1 MGIYSQYM
9 QKKMTNR
16 IVAVIPARGGSK
28 GIPRK
33 NIIRLNGK
41 PLIQYSIQAG
51 LDSQRVDE
59 CYVSTDDEEIERISK
74 DCGAQIIKRP
84 SSLSGDTTST
94 FDVIK
99 HSVEVL
105 DNPDIIVILQP
116 TSPLRT
122 HTDID
127 NGLSL
132 LKPEVQAVVGVCEFH
147 GFLWKDSNGNI
158 QPEFSNRKRRQL
170 LDKRYLENGALYITR
185 IDVYLNNDST
195 IGMGIPSTGKIVPF
209 LMHKKTSIDI
219 DSLEDFEIIQHYME
233 GEFNSLAQQVG

>member
-1 MGIYSQYM
+1 MGIYLQFM
-9 QKKMTNR
+9 PKRTANR

-33 NIIRLNGK
+33 NIINLNGK

-59 CYVSTDDEEIERISK
+59 CYVSTDDEEIEKISK
-74 DCGAQIIKRP
+74 NCGAQIIKRP
-84 SSLSGDTTST
+84 SSLAGDTTST

-122 HTDID
+122 HIDID

-132 LKPEVQAVVGVCEFH
+132 LKPEVQAVIGVCEFH

-158 QPEFSNRKRRQL
+158 QPEFPNRKRRQI
-170 LDKRYLENGALYITR
+170 LDKRYIENGALYITK
-185 IDVYLNNDST
+185 IDVYRNNDSR
-195 IGMGIPSTGKIVPF
+195 IGMGIPSTGNVVPF
-209 LMHKKTSIDI
+209 LMHRKTSIET
-219 DSLEDFEIIQHYME
+219 DSLEDFEVIQHYME
-233 GEFNSLAQQVG
+233 RELNSLT